1 MPAMAAGRTWRRG
14 GVAGRALA
22 RREGL
27 AGPAYWLIFQIC
39 PAEIPRDHGMPR
51 GWAAGCRERAQI
63 ISLRGP
69 LR

>member
-1 MPAMAAGRTWRRG
+1 MPAMAGGARG
-14 GVAGRALA
+14 GPRGGRWRGA
-22 RREGL
+22 GL
-27 AGPAYWLIFQIC
+27 AGSGYWRIFQIY

-51 GWAAGCRERAQI
+51 DGAAGCRERAQI